1 MSSTNFAQE
10 TEDIN
15 LTKRL
20 LVWIY
25 FMIPL
30 SSGLLSL
37 FLGKDINWDLKNY
50 HYYNAYAFIEH
61 RLDIDI
67 APAQLQTFI
76 NPLGDLPFYFM
87 TKFFPS
93 WVAGFV
99 LGFIHG
105 LNLSFIFSIFW
116 KINKYPHKWLKFLA
130 GICVVIVSGVAPG
143 FISELGN
150 TMHDNLTSLFV
161 LSAVFMLIVATEKLE
176 SGQYGSG
183 LIQTG
188 VAGLVLGL
196 GVGIKPSIS
205 IFAISSAFVFGTLQT
220 SWRNRWMR
228 LFTYG
233 IAGLMGVF
241 ITAGFW
247 WWELWSRYG
256 NPFFP
261 FYNHIFRSPYFTLLP
276 VEWSKFLPDHLWE
289 YFAWPLI
296 FSLNGLRVNQIP
308 FFDIRFALLYFIFLS
323 WLITSIIKKFHSSDR
338 DPGIS
343 TNTFEIKSSNY
354 LLSFFLF
361 SYVLWMIESSTY
373 RFLIPLE
380 LLVPLCFLII
390 LERLTNNRTLRTLIV
405 VGALLTTFIS
415 FKPFNWGRLSWSDS
429 YFSVEAAGF
438 DTSENAIVVM
448 LGLSPTAYVIPQL
461 PPIYRFVRPEG
472 NLGMRGGENNN
483 FFIEIKSL
491 LKDHKETV
499 YILYNKKER
508 NIQLEKSLTRLGL
521 DTHIESCFTLKLNT
535 PDQLEVCRLPKVN
548 QSK

>member
-1 MSSTNFAQE
+1 MIDSDFSKE
-10 TEDIN
+10 TEFSN
-15 LTKRL
+15 LTKKSWV
-20 LVWIY
+20 LVYI
-25 FMIPL
+25 IISL
-30 SSGLLSL
+30 AAGILSL
-37 FLGKDINWDLKNY
+37 YLGRDINWDLKNY

-61 RLDIDI
+61 RLDVDI

-87 TKFFPS
+87 IKFFPS

-105 LNLSFIFSIFW
+105 LNLSLIFSIFW
-116 KINKYPHKWLKFLA
+116 KINNYPHKWLKFLA
-130 GICVVIVSGVAPG
+130 GICVVIVSGIAPG

-161 LSAVFMLIVATEKLE
+161 LSSVFMLIVATEKLE
-176 SGQYGSG
+176 SGQYRSG
-183 LIQTG
+183 LLQTG
-188 VAGLVLGL
+188 LAGLVMGL
-196 GVGIKPSIS
+196 GVGIKPSIT
-205 IFAISSAFVFGTLQT
+205 IFAVSSVFVFGALQT
-220 SWRNRWMR
+220 SWRNRWMS

-233 IAGLMGVF
+233 ISGSIGTF

-261 FYNHIFRSPYFTLLP
+261 FYNHIFRSPYFTSLP
-276 VEWSKFLPDHLWE
+276 IEWSKFLPNHLWE
-289 YFAWPLI
+289 YLAWPLI
-296 FSLNGLRVNQIP
+296 HSLNGLRVNQFR
-308 FFDIRFALLYFIFLS
+308 FFDIRFAWLYFIFLS
-323 WLITSIIKKFHSSDR
+323 WLIASTIKKFHFSDR
-338 DPGIS
+338 DPDIS
-343 TNTFEIKSSNY
+343 TNTFDTKSSNY

-373 RFLIPLE
+373 RFVIPLE
-380 LLVPLCFLII
+380 LLVPICFLII
-390 LERLTNNRTLRTLIV
+390 LERLTNNRKLRTLIV
-405 VGALLTTFIS
+405 VGALLATFIS
-415 FKPFNWGRLSWSDS
+415 FKSFNWGRLSWSDS
-429 YFSVEAAGF
+429 YFSVEATGF

-448 LGLSPTAYVIPQL
+448 LGASPTAYVIPQL

-472 NLGMRGGENNN
+472 NLGMQGWENNN
-483 FFIEIKSL
+483 FLIEIKSL
-491 LKDHKETV
+491 LKEHKETV

-521 DTHIESCFTLKLNT
+521 DTHVESCFALKLNT
-535 PDQLEVCRLPKVN
+535 PDHLEVCRLSKVN